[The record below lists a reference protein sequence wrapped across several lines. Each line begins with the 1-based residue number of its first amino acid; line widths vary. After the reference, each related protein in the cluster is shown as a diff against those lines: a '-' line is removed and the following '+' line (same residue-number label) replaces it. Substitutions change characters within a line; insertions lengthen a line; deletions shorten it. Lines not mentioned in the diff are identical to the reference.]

1 MSADYQQP
9 VTVEYDQLAYRTNAL
24 GDFIARAVD
33 LDLLVAAMWDEVTVE
48 GADRLANG
56 PLATVLSESLERMAP

>member
-1 MSADYQQP
+1 MTYEHP
-9 VTVEYDQLAYRTNAL
+9 VTVEYEAFVSQTTAL
-24 GDFIARAVD
+24 LDRFIARAVD

-56 PLATVLSESLERMAP
+56 PLATVLSESLERTAP